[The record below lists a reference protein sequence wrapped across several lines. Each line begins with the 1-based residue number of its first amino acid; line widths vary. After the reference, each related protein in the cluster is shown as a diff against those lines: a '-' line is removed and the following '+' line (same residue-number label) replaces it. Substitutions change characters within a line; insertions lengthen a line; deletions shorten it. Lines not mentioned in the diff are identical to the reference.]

1 MSTATA
7 SKPIMSNKDILTD
20 SVIFVSLNY
29 RANPKKKGQHYP
41 PFEIVPTMD
50 EIYEVEESDG
60 GNKQNERTRLIRYAP
75 GIPSIYAPDD
85 YDVSTHKAPPILLQD
100 GYLAVSRKEVKL
112 IEYLTKSNYNLN
124 NINRM
129 PNTYPIFKIRDEA
142 QTASDFIQQEMEEV
156 NLKMIVNN
164 MSAEELEAYAM
175 VLGDTNAPNRKTD
188 EIKRDLLL
196 LAKHDPKKFKSG
208 LTDKKLKR
216 KVHIM
221 RAFQSEIFSFNKST
235 REITWKGGKSLAA
248 VPFGQDEHDFIVN
261 LSFNKDFEEAYQ
273 YVLNQ
278 LYPNGDQGFIPKPV
292 DVSLPPSEKGR
303 VEAEQELSDKA
314 MEELRLRAQ
323 ISENER
329 LTAEAKAKE
338 AQALASAG
346 EVTTPKPVK
355 ESVIPEPSDDKP
367 VELKTIDRAI
377 ELGIVTKS
385 QNLWH
390 RYGDVKLGQGHRR
403 VLKNLQAR
411 PELYKRILKEVE
423 AREK

>member
-156 NLKMIVNN
+156 NLKMIVKTIIERQTSHPGFNRQLPIHPEVEI
-164 MSAEELEAYAM
+164 EEM
-175 VLGDTNAPNRKTD
+175 KGKTF
-188 EIKRDLLL
+188 ITG
-196 LAKHDPKKFKSG
+196 PKNFGLKGFK
-208 LTDKKLKR
+208 
-216 KVHIM
+216 
-221 RAFQSEIFSFNKST
+221 AFIND
-235 REITWKGGKSLAA
+235 I
-248 VPFGQDEHDFIVN
+248 QDE
-261 LSFNKDFEEAYQ
+261 
-273 YVLNQ
+273 
-278 LYPNGDQGFIPKPV
+278 
-292 DVSLPPSEKGR
+292 
-303 VEAEQELSDKA
+303 
-314 MEELRLRAQ
+314 
-323 ISENER
+323 
-329 LTAEAKAKE
+329 
-338 AQALASAG
+338 
-346 EVTTPKPVK
+346 
-355 ESVIPEPSDDKP
+355 
-367 VELKTIDRAI
+367 KTVR
-377 ELGIVTKS
+377 GM
-385 QNLWH
+385 
-390 RYGDVKLGQGHRR
+390 
-403 VLKNLQAR
+403 LQA
-411 PELYKRILKEVE
+411 
-423 AREK
+423 